1 MNPSVTSGED
11 LIFGWQRP
19 GRGKWTLAGFL
30 FGSLA
35 VHALGFYLF
44 QIVYPPAVTLLP
56 PPGRV
61 SLIAPNSDEG
71 RLLLGWLDAEDPALA
86 STTQPP
92 PDGKSLVMPTIQHAP
107 SYLARQPALKDLPPA
122 PPTIRIPSA
131 RPPAAVELPKSAA
144 QAVTK
149 IAPTVIRFSPE
160 LEKLG
165 AAQIPELKFNASG
178 QESPQ
183 AAQFRIAVNEHGEV
197 RHCFLQISSG
207 DAALDEQARKYL
219 ALTRFSPIENR
230 KSKIENSLTWGAA
243 TLEWGNDLAPSS
255 PPNPSPAA
263 P

>member
-1 MNPSVTSGED
+1 MNPSATPADD
-11 LIFGWQRP
+11 LIFGWERP
-19 GRGKWTLAGFL
+19 GRGKWTIAGFL

-71 RLLLGWLDAEDPALA
+71 RLLLGWLEAEDPALA
-86 STTQPP
+86 STTQAP
-92 PDGKSLVMPTIQHAP
+92 PDGKSLAMPTIQHAP
-107 SYLARQPALKDLPPA
+107 SYLGRQPALKDLPPA
-122 PPTIRIPSA
+122 PPTVLIPSA
-131 RPPAAVELPKSAA
+131 RPPAAVEPPKSVV

-149 IAPTVIRFSPE
+149 IAPTAIRFSPE
-160 LEKLG
+160 LEMLG

-219 ALTRFSPIENR
+219 ALTRFPIPHPP
-230 KSKIENSLTWGAA
+230 SSIASLTWGTA
-243 TLEWGNDLAPSS
+243 TLEWGNDIAPSS
-255 PPNPSPAA
+255 RPNASPTA